1 MRDELVAKVF
11 ARLGAARGGSG
22 REILLSMDAL
32 AEVVA
37 LLGHRRKGQFDLQ
50 AIGLSAGMFLERSLV
65 GPPGQDMLELEIA
78 GQLFGPVYAV
88 TPDLVPEQMS
98 RVYRAGHDPL
108 ATFSRQTGFVTDPTV
123 WLELHGGPL
132 LSYADTGDL
141 ATLRLAVDILE
152 LALVA
157 ATPDHPELTRV
168 LKQLL
173 VVLSVLRAASHE
185 RDVCMRAVDVGGLV
199 HVRMRP
205 EEADRPLMDHHHDTA
220 MYDLAG
226 RDRLRAMASGEV
238 DHRFALMNALMQ
250 LGLLIDEVQPLL
262 KALDLYGELPEE
274 LKSLAVGHLSAVL
287 TRLLASGRGE
297 RATAVA
303 RCHDLLASSPPHRP
317 TETAVLLVLCQAALE
332 DLAEESDIDGLRR
345 AVGLSRRLLTVA
357 QDGGTQTLAR
367 IYLAAKLGRLAQ
379 QTHDLD
385 PAREAVALARTAV
398 ESIQQSDPAKA
409 RLVRIALS
417 EAHRTVYELT
427 DDLEALHEAVHESRL
442 AIEVVNDADAVA
454 ASGTYL
460 SHAKAVHYDGG
471 RRQSPEL
478 LEEALTSLK
487 RANEFPDLPAAQRM
501 AILHLLTRVLGDI
514 FRRSPHRS
522 VATIDEAV
530 EYGEQA
536 RALVPPGGPEEPMVL
551 CELARVQVLRGVATG
566 DVERLRAA
574 IGLAEQVLA
583 RADVAMPG
591 TLVAAEL
598 ERVTALGNLAR
609 VTKDPSHALEAR
621 AGFDRVIDSP
631 YARLDVRTTA
641 AVLRS
646 QLPAP
651 TAGRTLDDL
660 AEMIDL
666 RRLNVASG
674 PLRAD
679 RENVLRRYR
688 GFTGQLIEA
697 GIAAEDPVRTVELIE
712 RSRGLLSQ
720 DVMTVHPGASGTDPS
735 QTAELLQLTAA
746 LRALDLRDSATGT
759 SSRRRELER
768 DIAQERRRLMDRW
781 RNLHATAAPD
791 AQHSLADAA
800 AQGPIALIATGDEK
814 GYAVLVTADAD
825 RPVRILELPELAHE
839 PTQERV
845 LTFLTAR
852 HYALTAT
859 YTLRVRLQAQAAVRD
874 TLAWLWTAAA
884 EPILA
889 ELGLE
894 PVSQGG
900 DWPRMWWCPLGFLSH
915 LPWHATG
922 NGTAD
927 GVLDRVVSSYT
938 TSLRALHFVRQMPE
952 STGPSRTVIVAQ
964 AQAPATV
971 PLRGVDTEVAA
982 IRHWLPDA
990 SLLTGTE
997 ATKQAFLAALES
1009 HANVHLAC
1017 HAVTDIHSPGMSRL
1031 LLADH
1036 EGNPLTMAELAALQL
1051 AGRELAVLSACSTAE
1066 TGSDLTD
1073 EGLHLTGALQ
1083 LAGFRHVI
1091 GALWPVSDATA
1102 GEIFD
1107 TFYSHLTDA
1116 GSRELRVETS
1126 AHALHLAVRR
1136 LREHCPATPTVWAS
1150 FVHTGA

>member
-11 ARLGAARGGSG
+11 ARLGAARGGKG
-22 REILLSMDAL
+22 REVLLSMDAL

-37 LLGHRRKGQFDLQ
+37 LLGHRRQGPFDLQ

-88 TPDLVPEQMS
+88 TPHLVPEQVS
-98 RVYRAGHDPL
+98 RVYRAGCDPL
-108 ATFSRQTGFVTDPTV
+108 ATFSRRTGFVTDPTV

-132 LSYADTGDL
+132 LSYHDTRDL
-141 ATLRLAVDILE
+141 STLRLAVDILE

-157 ATPDHPELTRV
+157 AAPDHPELPRV

-173 VVLSVLRAASHE
+173 VVLSVLRAATHE
-185 RDVCMRAVDVGGLV
+185 RDVCMRAVQVGSLV
-199 HVRMRP
+199 LLRMRP
-205 EEADRPLMDHHHDTA
+205 GEADRSLMDHHHDTA
-220 MYDLAG
+220 MHDLAG
-226 RDRLRAMASGEV
+226 RDRPSTTASGEV
-238 DHRFALMNALMQ
+238 DHRFALMNALMH
-250 LGLLIDEVQPLL
+250 LGLLTDDAPPLL
-262 KALDLYGELPEE
+262 KALDLYGEFSEE
-274 LKSLAVGHLSAVL
+274 FRNLVVGPLSAVL
-287 TRLLASGRGE
+287 TRLLGCGPDE
-297 RATAVA
+297 RAAAVA
-303 RCHDLLASSPPHRP
+303 RCHDILTSSSPAHRP
-317 TETAVLLVLCQAALE
+317 IEAAALRVLCEAALE
-332 DLAEESDIDGLRR
+332 DLAEDGDIDWIRR
-345 AVGLSRRLLTVA
+345 AVGLSRRLLAVA
-357 QDGGTQTLAR
+357 EDGGTQSLAR
-367 IYLAAKLGRLAQ
+367 FYLAAGLGRLAQ

-385 PAREAVALARTAV
+385 AAREAVALARTAL
-398 ESIQQSDPAKA
+398 ESIQQSDPARA
-409 RLVRIALS
+409 GLVRIGLS

-442 AIEVVNDADAVA
+442 AIEVFNDADGVV
-454 ASGTYL
+454 ASGAYL
-460 SHAKAVHYDGG
+460 SHATAVLYDGG

-478 LEEALTSLK
+478 LGEALTSLR
-487 RANEFPDLPAAQRM
+487 RANEYPDLPVAGRV

-514 FRRSPHRS
+514 SFLSPS
-522 VATIDEAV
+522 VETIDEAV
-530 EYGEQA
+530 EFGEQA

-551 CELARVQVLRGVATG
+551 CELARVQGLRGAAT
-566 DVERLRAA
+566 DDAERFQTA
-574 IGLAEQVLA
+574 IGLAEQALA

-598 ERVTALGNLAR
+598 ERATALRNLAR
-609 VTKDPSHALEAR
+609 VTGDRSHALEAR
-621 AGFDRVIDSP
+621 AGFDRVIASP

-641 AVLRS
+641 AALRS
-646 QLPAP
+646 GLPAP
-651 TAGRTLDDL
+651 TAARTLEDL
-660 AEMIDL
+660 AEMIEL
-666 RRLNVASG
+666 RWLNVASG

-688 GFTGQLIEA
+688 GFIGQLIEA
-697 GIAAEDPVRTVELIE
+697 GSAAEDPVRTVELIE
-712 RSRGLLSQ
+712 QSRGLLSQ
-720 DVMTVHPGASGTDPS
+720 EVMTVHPGASGSDPS
-735 QTAELLQLTAA
+735 QTAELLQVTAA
-746 LRALDLRDSATGT
+746 LRALDLRDSAAET

-768 DIAQERRRLMDRW
+768 DIAEERRRVMDRW
-781 RNLHATAAPD
+781 QHLHGTVAPD
-791 AQHSLADAA
+791 AQYSLADAA
-800 AQGPIALIATGDEK
+800 RQGPIALIATGDEK

-839 PTQERV
+839 TAQERV

-852 HYALTAT
+852 HYAMSDT
-859 YTLRVRLQAQAAVRD
+859 YTLRVRLQAQAAVGD

-889 ELGLE
+889 DLGLA

-915 LPWHATG
+915 LPWHAAG
-922 NGTAD
+922 DGTED

-938 TSLRALHFVRQMPE
+938 TSLRALNFVRQMPE
-952 STGPSRTVIVAQ
+952 STGPTRTVIVAQ
-964 AQAPATV
+964 AEAPATA

-990 SLLTGTE
+990 SLLAGAG
-997 ATKQAFLAALES
+997 ATKQAFLTALAS
-1009 HANVHLAC
+1009 HTNVHLAC

-1036 EGNPLTMAELAALQL
+1036 EVNPLTMAELAALQL

-1066 TGSDLTD
+1066 TVSDLTD

-1102 GEIFD
+1102 GEVFD
-1107 TFYSHLTDA
+1107 VFYSHLTDA

-1126 AHALHLAVRR
+1126 ARALHLAVRQ
-1136 LREHCPATPTVWAS
+1136 LRERCPAAPTVWAS

>member
-1 MRDELVAKVF
+1 M
-11 ARLGAARGGSG
+11 
-22 REILLSMDAL
+22 LLSMDAL

-78 GQLFGPVYAV
+78 GQLFGPVYAA
-88 TPDLVPEQMS
+88 TPHLVPEQMS

-108 ATFSRQTGFVTDPTV
+108 ATFSQQTGFVTDPTV

-157 ATPDHPELTRV
+157 ASPDHPELTRV

-173 VVLSVLRAASHE
+173 VVLSVLRAATHE
-185 RDVCMRAVDVGGLV
+185 RDVCVRAVDVGGIV

-205 EEADRPLMDHHHDTA
+205 EEADRSLMDHHHDTA

-226 RDRLRAMASGEV
+226 RDRLRATASGGV

-250 LGLLIDEVQPLL
+250 LGLLVDEVRPLL
-262 KALDLYGELPEE
+262 KALDLYGDLPEE

-287 TRLLASGRGE
+287 TRLLASGRDE
-297 RATAVA
+297 RAAAVA
-303 RCHDLLASSPPHRP
+303 RCHELLASSPPHRP
-317 TETAVLLVLCQAALE
+317 TETAVLLVLCEAALE
-332 DLAEESDIDGLRR
+332 DLAEESDTDGLRR

-357 QDGGTQTLAR
+357 EGGGTQTLAR
-367 IYLAAKLGRLAQ
+367 IYLAAGLGKLAQ
-379 QTHDLD
+379 QTHDPE

-398 ESIQQSDPAKA
+398 EFMAQSDPARA
-409 RLVRIALS
+409 GLVRIALS

-442 AIEVVNDADAVA
+442 AIEVVNDADGVIA
-454 ASGTYL
+454 AGAYL

-471 RRQSPEL
+471 RRRSPEL

-487 RANEFPDLPAAQRM
+487 RANEFPDLPGAQRV

-522 VATIDEAV
+522 AAIDEAV

-536 RALVPPGGPEEPMVL
+536 RTLAPPGGPEEPMVL

-566 DVERLRAA
+566 DVERLQEA

-598 ERVTALGNLAR
+598 ERATALGNLAT

-621 AGFDRVIDSP
+621 AGFDRVIASP

-646 QLPAP
+646 RLSAP

-720 DVMTVHPGASGTDPS
+720 DVMTVHPGASGADPS

-781 RNLHATAAPD
+781 RHLHATAAPD
-791 AQHSLADAA
+791 AQHSLAGAA

-814 GYAVLVTADAD
+814 GYAVLVTSDSD
-825 RPVRILELPELAHE
+825 RPVRILELPELAHG

-852 HYALTAT
+852 RYALTDT

-874 TLAWLWTAAA
+874 TLEWLWTAAA

-889 ELGLE
+889 DLGLE

-915 LPWHATG
+915 LPWHAAG

-971 PLRGVDTEVAA
+971 ALRGVDTEVAA

-990 SLLTGTE
+990 SLLAGTQ
-997 ATKQAFLAALES
+997 ATKQAFLAALEG

-1036 EGNPLTMAELAALQL
+1036 EQNPLTMAELAALQL

-1073 EGLHLTGALQ
+1073 EELHLTGALQ

-1107 TFYSHLTDA
+1107 TFYSHLTDE
-1116 GSRELRVETS
+1116 GGRELRVETS

-1136 LREHCPATPTVWAS
+1136 LRERCPATPTVWAS